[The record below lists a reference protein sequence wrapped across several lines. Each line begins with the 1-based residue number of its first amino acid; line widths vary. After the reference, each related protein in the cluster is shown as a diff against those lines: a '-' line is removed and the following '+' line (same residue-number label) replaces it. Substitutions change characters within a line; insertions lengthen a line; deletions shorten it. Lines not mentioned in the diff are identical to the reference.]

1 MQNFKQGDDI
11 LLKVLVVEDG
21 AAINLTNTESVRVTL
36 SVQGE
41 DIDPVKICEEI
52 REGKSSQKWIV
63 DGGNRFETWNNFY
76 NNVFALGKNLENYI
90 VPYESTKKDENGN
103 VVEKGKKIIVRMP
116 QKGVFEAIK
125 DVEANGTGEDADTST
140 IYNLVAAVLNNNM
153 GNVKVSAEEVES
165 YDIEECTAILNAYME
180 FVDELKA
187 NPN

>member
-1 MQNFKQGDDI
+1 M
-11 LLKVLVVEDG
+11 
-21 AAINLTNTESVRVTL
+21 
-36 SVQGE
+36 
-41 DIDPVKICEEI
+41 
-52 REGKSSQKWIV
+52 
-63 DGGNRFETWNNFY
+63 
-76 NNVFALGKNLENYI
+76 
-90 VPYESTKKDENGN
+90 
-103 VVEKGKKIIVRMP
+103 VEKGKKIIVRMP

-153 GNVKVSAEEVES
+153 GNVRVSAEEVES

>member
-1 MQNFKQGDDI
+1 MAVKEFNMNKIKRTFWPFT
-11 LLKVLVVEDG
+11 LKD
-21 AAINLTNTESVRVTL
+21 
-36 SVQGE
+36 
-41 DIDPVKICEEI
+41 
-52 REGKSSQKWIV
+52 
-63 DGGNRFETWNNFY
+63 
-76 NNVFALGKNLENYI
+76 
-90 VPYESTKKDENGN
+90 KKDENGN

-180 FVDELKA
+180 FVDEKQTQTKNALLST
-187 NPN
+187 PG

>member
-1 MQNFKQGDDI
+1 MAVKEFNMNKIKRTFWPFT
-11 LLKVLVVEDG
+11 LKD
-21 AAINLTNTESVRVTL
+21 
-36 SVQGE
+36 
-41 DIDPVKICEEI
+41 
-52 REGKSSQKWIV
+52 
-63 DGGNRFETWNNFY
+63 
-76 NNVFALGKNLENYI
+76 
-90 VPYESTKKDENGN
+90 KKDENGN

-153 GNVKVSAEEVES
+153 GKVKVSAEEVES
-165 YDIEECTAILNAYME
+165 YDIEECTAILKAYMK